1 MNDMKEVRTLVLR
14 VEGTNCD
21 EETVIA
27 FKKAGSKVD
36 LVHINEL
43 IRKEKSLEDYQ
54 IFCIPGGF
62 TYGDDIAA
70 GKIFAVL
77 LKHKISDDVKK
88 FVEEGKLVLGICNGF
103 QVLVKAGFLPA
114 FEGTM
119 RQETT
124 LAFNDSGY
132 FQDRWIYLKHENK
145 GKCIFTRGIKDIIY
159 IPVNHAEGKFVA
171 DRDVIQRLEDNDQI
185 VFKYVDPDGNYSSFP
200 WNPNGSMDNI
210 AGICNPDGNV
220 FGLMPHPEK
229 FIHKWMHPYWTRLN
243 LPEEGDGF
251 AIFKNAVEFAKKL

>member
-1 MNDMKEVRTLVLR
+1 MKEVRTIVLR

-21 EETVIA
+21 EEAVIA
-27 FKKAGSKVD
+27 FRKAGSKVD

-43 IRKEKSLEDYQ
+43 IRKEKLLEDYQ

-62 TYGDDIAA
+62 TYGDDISA

-77 LKHKISDDVKK
+77 LKHKISEDVKK
-88 FVEEGKLVLGICNGF
+88 FAEEGKLVFGICNGF
-103 QVLVKAGFLPA
+103 QVLVKSGFLPNL
-114 FEGTM
+114 EGINK
-119 RQETT
+119 QEAT

-132 FQDRWIYLKHENK
+132 FQDRWIYMKHENK
-145 GKCIFTRGIKDIIY
+145 GKCIFTRGIKDVIY

-171 DRDVIQRLEDNDQI
+171 DRSVIQKLEENDQI
-185 VFKYVDPDGNYSSFP
+185 VFKYVDPDGKYTGFP

-210 AGICNPDGNV
+210 AGICNPEGNV

-229 FIHKWMHPYWTRLN
+229 FIHKWMHPCWTRLN
-243 LPEEGDGF
+243 LEEEGDGF
-251 AIFKNAVEFAKKL
+251 KIFRNAVEFAKKRLSV

>member
-1 MNDMKEVRTLVLR
+1 MKQVKTIVLR

-27 FKKAGSKVD
+27 FERAGSKVD

-43 IRKEKSLEDYQ
+43 KRREKSLEDYQ

-62 TYGDDIAA
+62 MYGDDIAA
-70 GKIFAVL
+70 GKILAVH
-77 LKHKISDDVKK
+77 LKYKLSKELKK
-88 FVEEGKLVLGICNGF
+88 FVEEGKLLIGICNGF
-103 QVLVKAGFLPA
+103 QAIVKVGLLPA
-114 FEGTM
+114 LEGIM
-119 RQETT
+119 KKQEAT

-132 FQDRWIYLKHENK
+132 FQDRWIYLKNENK
-145 GKCIFTRGIKDIIY
+145 GKCPISKGIKDIIY

-171 DRDVIQRLEDNDQI
+171 DRDVIKRLEENDQI
-185 VFKYVDPDGNYSSFP
+185 VFKYVDPDGNYAGFP

-210 AGICNPDGNV
+210 AGICNSEGNV

-229 FIHKWMHPYWTRLN
+229 FIHKWMHPYWTRLK
-243 LPEEGDGF
+243 LEEEGDGF
-251 AIFKNAVEFAKKL
+251 RIFKNAVEFAKKLNQ